1 MFFFKKKSSSKI
13 LNLTIMYYKAYTP
26 LQLTQNFFQIN
37 MSTFLNQQTLHQ
49 VLFLFFFQQYKKD
62 TDILLRPL

>member
-1 MFFFKKKSSSKI
+1 
-13 LNLTIMYYKAYTP
+13 MYYKAYTP